1 MAPPFSSSDYRV
13 TTNINS
19 SQIIDR
25 GIKGIDIGLAT
36 IELNNLSAAAIA
48 SLSGGGG
55 GLTENSVNSSH
66 IINGTIGTVD
76 ISDNAITG
84 NKIANN
90 TITYNKLIPF
100 GIIRITNT
108 SLSEDEFNYELYVFN
123 TITQDYDLLASSSRL
138 KKSNSVSHF
147 YQAGFNTNMKLI
159 IINFMG
165 WPSVSVDEFS
175 INQGAEVVN
184 VDGNELIFKI
194 GNSSNYQN
202 IEIDVSVVI

>member
-1 MAPPFSSSDYRV
+1 MAPPFSSSNYE

-25 GIKGIDIGLAT
+25 GIKGIDIELGT

-100 GIIRITNT
+100 GIIRIINESLTET
-108 SLSEDEFNYELYVFN
+108 SFDYNLYVYN
-123 TITQDYDLLASSSRL
+123 EITTEYDSLASAIRL
-138 KKSNSVSHF
+138 IKSNSFSHF
-147 YQAGFNTNMKLI
+147 YQAGFETNMKLI
-159 IINFMG
+159 VSGYGI
-165 WPSVSVDEFS
+165 SVDEFS
-175 INQGAEVVN
+175 LNQGAEYVDI
-184 VDGNELIFKI
+184 DGNELTFKI

-202 IEIDVSVVI
+202 IEITVSVVI

>member
-1 MAPPFSSSDYRV
+1 MAPPFSS
-13 TTNINS
+13 TNYKKTIINS

-55 GLTENSVNSSH
+55 GLTANSVNSSH

-84 NKIANN
+84 SKIADG

-100 GIIRITNT
+100 GIIRIING
-108 SLSEDEFNYELYVFN
+108 SLDEVEFNYELYVFN
-123 TITQDYDLLASSSRL
+123 TITAEYDILASAIRL

-147 YQAGFNTNMKLI
+147 YQTGFNTNMKLVI
-159 IINFMG
+159 LGYGI
-165 WPSVSVDEFS
+165 SVNEFT
-175 INQGAEVVN
+175 INQGAEYIDI
-184 VDGNELIFKI
+184 DGNELIFKI
-194 GNSSNYQN
+194 GNSSLYQN
-202 IEIDVSVVI
+202 IEIDVAVSI